1 MSEIYKDR
9 DLRDIANDAERDLA
23 SDKLKTGASS
33 AGYGGK
39 DSSGGSDSSM

>member
-9 DLRDIANDAERDLA
+9 DLMDIAKDAERDLA

-33 AGYGGK
+33 GTYGGK
-39 DSSGGSDSSM
+39 DNSGGSDSSM